1 MRTSNDATHD
11 DASALNLQQD
21 QKGTIN
27 GVVEEDDKAYPKGL
41 RLTLIFVSLVLTT
54 FLVAIDAT
62 IIATAIPTITTQFN
76 SLADYSWYNSAFL
89 LTTCAFQL
97 PYGRAYTLLDTKYTF
112 LSSILIFEVG
122 SVICGAAPNSI
133 ALIIGRAI
141 SGIGGSGIFGGA
153 LIIIAESTP
162 LAKRA
167 LFTGQ
172 CASTFSF
179 ERKNIRLT
187 V

>member
-1 MRTSNDATHD
+1 MSQTVSAGNDATPD
-11 DASALNLQQD
+11 DALALHTQES
-21 QKGTIN
+21 QKQAIDET
-27 GVVEEDDKAYPKGL
+27 VKEDKNYPKGL
-41 RLTLIFVSLVLTT
+41 PLTLIFVSLVLTT

-76 SLADYSWYNSAFL
+76 SLSDYSWYNSAFL

-112 LSSILIFEVG
+112 LSSILIFEIG

-167 LFTGQ
+167 LFTGP
-172 CASTFSF
+172 
-179 ERKNIRLT
+179 
-187 V
+187 